1 MTRVN
6 RETAVEAT
14 AWFSVLARAMS
25 LPNQREA
32 REARRELR
40 RLGVRVQFD
49 RQQPQAGQEVK
60 R

>member
-1 MTRVN
+1 MTRVD
-6 RETAVEAT
+6 RETAVQAT

-25 LPNQREA
+25 LPDRREA

-49 RQQPQAGQEVK
+49 RDEPRADREVA